1 MDATI
6 GGVKPDLSYVLSRSG
21 VWFETRAQFAGTG
34 PTSGGEYLSCN
45 QQLISKYVS
54 IFRGQLIEPSN
65 H

>member
-6 GGVKPDLSYVLSRSG
+6 RGVKPDLSYVLSRSG

-45 QQLISKYVS
+45 QQLISKYFS
-54 IFRGQLIEPSN
+54 IFR
-65 H
+65 